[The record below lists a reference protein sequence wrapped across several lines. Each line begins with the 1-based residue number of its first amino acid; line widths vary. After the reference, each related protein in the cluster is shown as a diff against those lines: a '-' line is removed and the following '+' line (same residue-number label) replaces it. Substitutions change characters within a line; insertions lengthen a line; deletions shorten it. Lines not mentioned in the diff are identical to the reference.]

1 MLADF
6 PTVEQALESFKA
18 NPQLYLSG
26 GPMTGALLLNKFL
39 IRNKGA
45 QMLMMTG
52 ATGATIKMVIGPYM
66 DQITQHWHELIQIL
80 GLAT

>member
-1 MLADF
+1 MFADF
-6 PTVEQALESFKA
+6 PTFDQALEAFKA

-26 GPMTGALLLNKFL
+26 SPMMGALFLNKFL

-45 QMLMMTG
+45 QMLMMIG

-66 DQITQHWHELIQIL
+66 DQVTQHWHELITML
-80 GLAT
+80 GLAS

>member
-6 PTVEQALESFKA
+6 PALDQVVESFKA

-26 GPMTGALLLNKFL
+26 SPMMGALMLNKFL
-39 IRNKGA
+39 IRNKGG
-45 QMLMMTG
+45 QMLMMTA

-66 DQITQHWHELIQIL
+66 DQVTQHWHELQALL
-80 GLAT
+80 GLAS

>member
-6 PTVEQALESFKA
+6 PALEQIVEGVKA
-18 NPQLYLSG
+18 NPQLYFSG
-26 GPMTGALLLNKFL
+26 SPMMGALLLNKLL
-39 IRNKGA
+39 IRNKAA

-66 DQITQHWHELIQIL
+66 DQVTLHWHELQVVL
-80 GLAT
+80 GLAS